1 MDIVKNVHF
10 SSAVPSLNKK
20 TVQKRAYTINQYF
33 YCAQYIINLIM
44 HLELANNYNYCNI
57 FYYND

>member
-1 MDIVKNVHF
+1 MDIVRNVHF

-33 YCAQYIINLIM
+33 YYIQYIANLNM
-44 HLELANNYNYCNI
+44 L
-57 FYYND
+57 